1 MNIGIDIAPIETTI
15 ITSGDLSLEE
25 QLNVF
30 LADEYI
36 TASQYF
42 LGSIV
47 AKGHALEFMTKLF
60 EDSYADEL
68 VHMKKISDFM
78 QSVNMNLE
86 VSLNDLVSNASF
98 PFRHLNSEETTSA
111 LCNLMIESENA
122 AIDSYSRFLKNFNY
136 DEYPELKNLISEIL
150 LEEREHKK
158 ELDDLASAI
167 CDKTSSTL
175 PVEKFGDETEEP
187 MTKVISID
195 DEKKPSGPLDTILPT
210 SFHNIFKNVF
220 LKGI

>member
-1 MNIGIDIAPIETTI
+1 MNIGIDIAPIKTTV
-15 ITSGDLSLEE
+15 ITCGDLSLEE

-42 LGSIV
+42 LGIIV

-78 QSVNMNLE
+78 QSLNMNLE
-86 VSLNDLVSNASF
+86 VSLNDLVANASF
-98 PFRHLNSEETTSA
+98 PFRHLNSEETTST
-111 LCNLMIESENA
+111 LCNLMNESENA
-122 AIDSYSRFLKNFNY
+122 AIDSYSRFIKDFNC
-136 DEYPELKNLISEIL
+136 DEYPELKNLIAEIL

-158 ELDDLASAI
+158 ELDDLASAL
-167 CDKTSSTL
+167 SGHGSNTL
-175 PVEKFGDETEEP
+175 PIANFEDNKKSNDVQVVDVTP
-187 MTKVISID
+187 VVSNPID
-195 DEKKPSGPLDTILPT
+195 KILPS